1 MQKNPMEDSLLISK
15 ETAEASELL
24 KEKLAK
30 KITRIPFYKL
40 EELKKIEEKKLKNI
54 HKFKKKEKEKEKEEA
69 NILKTSAKKLKKSKK
84 HKDDNKLLTKPIEE
98 MNLLAVESSIEHI
111 PHEMSSSS
119 LPKKTLTQN
128 PKSSTSLVPSS
139 SSTGNRL
146 HDLKYQSTFK
156 VPRKYRLRLSK
167 KQMRIQYPENSLASF
182 LTQEDKATIANLIN
196 NMNPNKKKENDII
209 NEKKPKKKLN
219 VSKDSDSFFNSTSGF
234 KSDIFVKDEDREKS
248 NISSNVINNTNSS
261 LKIEE
266 KEEKDNDQK
275 ENNNKENKEEEKKKA
290 NLEECIKKKRKRFTK
305 YKKAIYKYRLEKKQY
320 LYHTIF
326 DEKGEMHNIS
336 LDKDK
341 VIKSDAPPPSFQL
354 SIQTSKEVQYSSVNP
369 SQQNQPVL
377 KQRNFDMYNGMTPNT
392 LMMNY
397 YGYPNIQN
405 EYSYHPYFPYY
416 QYYDYYCNNNNT
428 YRPIQTDPNNKFT
441 FEYVINRRDLNLN
454 PVSDHNRISNIFNN
468 NHLSSNNEGNI
479 NQSCNQI
486 SIRDIQKKYQND
498 KQNKFSF
505 EQNTNINTLIPIN
518 PKGNE
523 RENSKSKENQF
534 EKFKKHLKDTYHM
547 EDIDIKNL
555 NGKEL
560 TEFLKNHKD
569 IEKINLHQIQTF
581 IPEEIMKKYLVEY
594 EGLQNPSQK
603 KIIRE
608 YVDQILDK
616 SLDEK
621 FTKFIEKLRD
631 LYYKKKS
638 VAPLKAKKR
647 FAVGMREIEKFIRLN
662 QVLCLFVVPNI
673 EKVSGDKNSL
683 DERLLKI
690 FCSCRGNGI
699 PIFFGLNKFKLGKA
713 ARKKMSCVSMLGFIN
728 VEGLEN
734 DLKVLIQYGE
744 KFRKEWY
751 LKHYDQKEELGKNK
765 FITYN
770 LFDIYKNENEVS
782 NKEEENIENKNT

>member
-1 MQKNPMEDSLLISK
+1 MEDSLLISK

-69 NILKTSAKKLKKSKK
+69 NILKTNAKKLKKSKK
-84 HKDDNKLLTKPIEE
+84 HKDENKQLPKPIEE
-98 MNLLAVESSIEHI
+98 MNLLAVESSIEHTPQEI
-111 PHEMSSSS
+111 SSSS

-128 PKSSTSLVPSS
+128 VKSSTSLLPSS

-146 HDLKYQSTFK
+146 HDLKYQNTFK
-156 VPRKYRLRLSK
+156 IPRKYRLRLSK

-196 NMNPNKKKENDII
+196 NMNSNKKSESDIL
-209 NEKKPKKKLN
+209 NEKKHKKKLN
-219 VSKDSDSFFNSTSGF
+219 VSKDSDSLFNSTSGF
-234 KSDIFVKDEDREKS
+234 KSDIFVKDDDREKS
-248 NISSNVINNTNSS
+248 IISNVINNTNSS
-261 LKIEE
+261 MKIEE
-266 KEEKDNDQK
+266 KEEKDNDEK
-275 ENNNKENKEEEKKKA
+275 ENNDKENKEEEKQVV

-326 DEKGEMHNIS
+326 DEKGEMNNIS
-336 LDKDK
+336 SDKDK
-341 VIKSDAPPPSFQL
+341 VITTDNLPPSIQP
-354 SIQTSKEVQYSSVNP
+354 SNQTSKEVQYSNTSPNH
-369 SQQNQPVL
+369 QNQPIL
-377 KQRNFDMYNGMTPNT
+377 KQRNFDMYNGGTPNT

-397 YGYPNIQN
+397 YGYPNTQN

-416 QYYDYYCNNNNT
+416 QYYDYYYNNNNN
-428 YRPIQTDPNNKFT
+428 YKPIQTDPNNKFT

-454 PVSDHNRISNIFNN
+454 PVSNQNRMSNIINN
-468 NHLSSNNEGNI
+468 NLISNNEGSISQN
-479 NQSCNQI
+479 SNQI
-486 SIRDIQKKYQND
+486 SVRDIQKKYQND

-505 EQNTNINTLIPIN
+505 EQNNNINTVIPIN
-518 PKGNE
+518 SKGNQ

-621 FTKFIEKLRD
+621 FSKFIEKLRD

-647 FAVGMREIEKFIRLN
+647 FVVGMREIEKFIRLN

-690 FCSCRGNGI
+690 FCSCRGNSI

-734 DLKVLIQYGE
+734 DLKSLIQYGE
-744 KFRKEWY
+744 KFRKDWY

-770 LFDIYKNENEVS
+770 LFEIYKNENETL
-782 NKEEENIENKNT
+782 NQEQDKNGNTSINT